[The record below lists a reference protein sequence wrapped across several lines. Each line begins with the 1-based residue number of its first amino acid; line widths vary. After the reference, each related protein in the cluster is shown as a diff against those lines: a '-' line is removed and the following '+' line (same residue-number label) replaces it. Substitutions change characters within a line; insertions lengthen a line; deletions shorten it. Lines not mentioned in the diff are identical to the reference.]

1 MRRRILLSMVLV
13 ATVAV
18 GLFAIPLGVA
28 VNRLYRGR
36 EVSRLDQE
44 ATRAVGAIPATGLEG
59 PDILRL
65 RQPSSQVRT
74 AIYGQDGERLAGV
87 GPRTGGSEVR
97 AALRGRVT
105 NDHDGRWLAVAVP
118 IHDEDRIVGAAR
130 AALPWDVVTDDTN
143 RAWLAMAAFALVVVV
158 LSAALAWWVSSIL
171 ARPIEHL
178 TSFALRLG
186 EGDFSARVEPAGVPE
201 VDRAGMALDRTAARL
216 GDLMARERSF
226 TADVSHQL
234 RTPLTS
240 LRLALESA
248 LLTPGIDERAAIE
261 DALGE
266 VSRLQTTVATLL
278 RMARDA
284 DPLGGAPCDPSE
296 VCVEVAE
303 RYRGAL
309 ASAGR
314 PLHIDVQPGLGQVRC
329 AADVLREILV
339 VLLDN
344 ATVHGDG
351 TVTVTVRRAGTGVV
365 VEIRD
370 EGPGI
375 SDPATVF
382 RRRAGEATGHGIGLA
397 LARSLAEGQGGRLQL
412 SHATPNPRFTVALLT
427 AD

>member
-13 ATVAV
+13 TAVAV
-18 GLFAIPLGVA
+18 ALFAIPLGVA

-44 ATRAVGAIPATGLEG
+44 ATRAVGSVPATGLDG
-59 PDILRL
+59 ADALRL
-65 RQPSSQVRT
+65 PQAPGRVRT
-74 AIYGQDGERLAGV
+74 AIYGPDGQRLAGV
-87 GPRTGGSEVR
+87 GPRTGGSVVR
-97 AALRGRVT
+97 AALRGQVT
-105 NDHDGRWLAVAVP
+105 NDHDGAWLAVAVP

-143 RAWLAMAAFALVVVV
+143 RAWLAMTAFALVVVM
-158 LSAALAWWVSSIL
+158 LSGALAWWLSSIL

-178 TSFALRLG
+178 TALALRLG
-186 EGDFSARVEPAGVPE
+186 DGDFSARVEPAGVPE
-201 VDRAGMALDRTAARL
+201 VDRAGTALNRTAARL

-248 LLTPGIDERAAIE
+248 LLTPGVDERAAI
-261 DALGE
+261 DVALGE
-266 VSRLQTTVATLL
+266 VGRLQTTVATLL

-284 DPLGGAPCDPSE
+284 DPLGGVPCDPAKVS
-296 VCVEVAE
+296 VEVAE
-303 RYRGAL
+303 RYRGTL

-314 PLHIDVQPGLGQVRC
+314 PLHIDVQPDLGQARC
-329 AADVLREILV
+329 SADVLREILV

-344 ATVHGDG
+344 AVIHGDG
-351 TVTVTVRRAGTGVV
+351 TVRLTVRPAGAGVI
-365 VEIRD
+365 VEVGD
-370 EGPGI
+370 EGAGI
-375 SDPATVF
+375 PDPATVF

-397 LARSLAEGQGGRLQL
+397 LARSLAEAQGGRLLL
-412 SHATPNPRFTVALLT
+412 SHAAPHPRFTVALLAAT
-427 AD
+427 